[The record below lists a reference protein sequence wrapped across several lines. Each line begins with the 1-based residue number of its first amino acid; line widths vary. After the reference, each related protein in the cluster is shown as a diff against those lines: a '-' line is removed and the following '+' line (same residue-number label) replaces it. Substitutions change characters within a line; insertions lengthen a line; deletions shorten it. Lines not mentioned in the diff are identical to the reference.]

1 VYNHILN
8 QILASQAYV
17 ICQMRM
23 IMPEAEPY
31 SPLPTPFSQRIFLP
45 FLPPPLQHPAVHRLL
60 LLALAEDLN
69 EPADPDQLFPDPSH
83 GDITSQATLPPAA
96 TLDGRI
102 TAKAEGVIAGLPIA
116 QAVFYLVDPS
126 IVWQPHVLHGGFQN
140 GIHVHDGAHVQP
152 GDLLAEVS
160 GPGTSLLTAERTALN
175 FLGRMSGIATLTH
188 KFVQAVAGTR
198 AVILDT
204 RKTAPGLRHIDKY
217 AVRMGGGQN
226 HRLGLFDMVLI
237 KDNHIDGA
245 DGIRPAV
252 EGVRSRYGS
261 RYLVEVEVKNLDE
274 LRTALALPVDRI
286 LLDNMDLDT
295 MRQAVE
301 LAAGRLPLEASGNVT
316 LATVRSIA
324 ETGVDFISSGAL
336 THSAPVLDISMR
348 LR

>member
-1 VYNHILN
+1 
-8 QILASQAYV
+8 
-17 ICQMRM
+17 
-23 IMPEAEPY
+23 MPESELDPH
-31 SPLPTPFSQRIFLP
+31 SPLPILNSLLP
-45 FLPPPLQHPAVHRLL
+45 TPLQHPAVQRLL

-69 EPADPDQLFPDPSH
+69 EFADPNLLFPNPSL
-83 GDITSQATLPPAA
+83 GDITSQATLPSAS
-96 TLDGRI
+96 TLEGRI
-102 TAKAEGVIAGLPIA
+102 TAKAEGIIAGLPLA

-126 IVWQPHVLHGGFQN
+126 ITFLPDFQN
-140 GIHVHDGAHVQP
+140 GVHIQDGAYVQP
-152 GDLLAEVS
+152 GTLLVKVS
-160 GPGTSLLTAERTALN
+160 GPGASLLAAERTALN

-204 RKTAPGLRHIDKY
+204 RKTVPGLRHIDKY

-226 HRLGLFDMVLI
+226 HRAGLYDMVLI

-261 RYLVEVEVKNLDE
+261 RYLVEVEVKDLAE
-274 LRTALALPVDRI
+274 LHTALSLPVDRI
-286 LLDNMDLDT
+286 MLDNMDLDT

-301 LAAGRLPLEASGNVT
+301 IAAGRVPLEASGNVT

>member
-1 VYNHILN
+1 
-8 QILASQAYV
+8 
-17 ICQMRM
+17 
-23 IMPEAEPY
+23 MPEPDPH
-31 SPLPTPFSQRIFLP
+31 SPLPTAYSLLP
-45 FLPPPLQHPAVHRLL
+45 IPLQHPAVHRLL

-69 EPADPDQLFPDPSH
+69 ESADPGLLFPNPSK
-83 GDITSQATLPPAA
+83 GDITSQATLPPAS
-96 TLDGRI
+96 TLEGRI
-102 TAKAEGVIAGLPIA
+102 TAKAEGVIAGLPLA

-126 IVWQPHVLHGGFQN
+126 ITFQPHVQ
-140 GIHVHDGAHVQP
+140 DGAHVQP
-152 GDLLAEVS
+152 GTLLAEVS
-160 GPGTSLLTAERTALN
+160 GPGASLLTAERTALN
-175 FLGRMSGIATLTH
+175 FLGRMSGTATLTH
-188 KFVQAVAGTR
+188 KFVQAVAGTK

-204 RKTAPGLRHIDKY
+204 RKTVPGLRHIDKY

-226 HRLGLFDMVLI
+226 HRAGLYDMVLI

-252 EGVRSRYGS
+252 EGVRSRYAS
-261 RYLVEVEVKNLDE
+261 RYLVEVEVKDLAE

-286 LLDNMDLDT
+286 MLDNMDLDT

-301 LAAGRLPLEASGNVT
+301 IAAGRVPLEASGNVT

>member
-1 VYNHILN
+1 M
-8 QILASQAYV
+8 S
-17 ICQMRM
+17 
-23 IMPEAEPY
+23 E
-31 SPLPTPFSQRIFLP
+31 LP

-69 EPADPDQLFPDPSH
+69 ESADPDLLFPNPSQ
-83 GDITSQATLPPAA
+83 GDITSLSTLPPAS
-96 TLDGRI
+96 TLEGRI
-102 TAKAEGVIAGLPIA
+102 TAKAEGIIAGLPIA

-126 IVWQPHVLHGGFQN
+126 ITWQPHVQN
-140 GIHVHDGAHVQP
+140 GVQVQDGVHVQP
-152 GDLLAEVS
+152 GTLLAEVS
-160 GPGTSLLTAERTALN
+160 GPGASLLTAERTALN

-188 KFVQAVAGTR
+188 KFVQSVAGTK

-204 RKTAPGLRHIDKY
+204 RKTAPGLRYIDKY

-226 HRLGLFDMVLI
+226 HRAGLYDMVLI
-237 KDNHIDGA
+237 KDNHIDGT

-261 RYLVEVEVKNLDE
+261 RFLVEVEVKDLSE
-274 LRTALALPVDRI
+274 LHIALALPVDRI
-286 LLDNMDLDT
+286 MLDNMDLDT

-301 LAAGRLPLEASGNVT
+301 IASGRVPLEASGNVT

>member
-1 VYNHILN
+1 
-8 QILASQAYV
+8 
-17 ICQMRM
+17 
-23 IMPEAEPY
+23 MPAAVPQ
-31 SPLPTPFSQRIFLP
+31 SLLPTLNSLLP
-45 FLPPPLQHPAVHRLL
+45 VSLQHLAVHRLL

-69 EPADPDQLFPDPSH
+69 EPADPDLLFPNPPH
-83 GDITSQATLPPAA
+83 GDITSQATLPPAS
-96 TLDGRI
+96 TLEGRI

-126 IVWQPHVLHGGFQN
+126 IIWQPHVQDGYAVQ
-140 GIHVHDGAHVQP
+140 DGAPIQDGAYVQP
-152 GDLLAEVS
+152 GTLLAEVS
-160 GPGTSLLTAERTALN
+160 GPGASLLTAERTALN
-175 FLGRMSGIATLTH
+175 FLGRMSGTATLTH
-188 KFVQAVAGTR
+188 KFVQAVAGTQ

-252 EGVRSRYGS
+252 EGVLSRYGS
-261 RYLVEVEVKNLDE
+261 RYLVEVEVKDLDE

-295 MRQAVE
+295 MRQAVQ

-316 LATVRSIA
+316 LATVRAIA

>member
-1 VYNHILN
+1 MTSL
-8 QILASQAYV
+8 
-17 ICQMRM
+17 
-23 IMPEAEPY
+23 
-31 SPLPTPFSQRIFLP
+31 TFLP
-45 FLPPPLQHPAVHRLL
+45 AALQHPAVHRLL

-69 EPADPDQLFPDPSH
+69 EAADPDLLGSDPAQ
-83 GDITSQATLPPAA
+83 GDITSQATLPSSSW
-96 TLDGRI
+96 LEGRI
-102 TAKAEGVIAGLPIA
+102 TAKAEGVIAGLPVA
-116 QAVFYLVDPS
+116 QAVFQLVDTG
-126 IVWQPHVLHGGFQN
+126 ITFQPHVADGQ
-140 GIHVHDGAHVQP
+140 HVFP
-152 GDLLAEVS
+152 GTLLAEVN
-160 GPGTSLLTAERTALN
+160 GPGRSLLAGERPALN

-188 KFVQAVAGTR
+188 KFVQAVAGTK

-204 RKTAPGLRHIDKY
+204 RKTAPGLRHLDKY
-217 AVRMGGGQN
+217 AVLMGGGQN
-226 HRLGLFDMVLI
+226 HRAGLYDMVLI

-252 EGVRSRYGS
+252 EGVRQRYGN
-261 RYLVEVEVKNLDE
+261 RYLVEVEVKDLDE

-286 LLDNMDLDT
+286 MLDNMDLET

-301 LAAGRLPLEASGNVT
+301 LAAGRIPLEASGNVT